1 MNVKNNA
8 NIPEV
13 KDTAVKI
20 TYFSADEMLRFKM
33 IQKEIWELDQKC
45 FIEDAR
51 KEGLAQGREEGFKEG
66 FKEGFEEGFKEG
78 FKKGFKEGRLKA
90 LVSLVKDG
98 KITVSKAS
106 ENAKMTEEEFRKLL

>member
-20 TYFSADEMLRFKM
+20 THFNADEIARHIML
-33 IQKEIWELDQKC
+33 QKEIWELDQKS

-51 KEGLAQGREEGFKEG
+51 NDG
-66 FKEGFEEGFKEG
+66 FKEGFEE
-78 FKKGFKEGRLKA
+78 GFKEGRLKA

-106 ENAKMTEEEFRKLL
+106 EKAEMTEEEFEKLLK

>member
-20 TYFSADEMLRFKM
+20 TYFSADEMLRIKM

-51 KEGLAQGREEGFKEG
+51 N
-66 FKEGFEEGFKEG
+66 EGFKEG